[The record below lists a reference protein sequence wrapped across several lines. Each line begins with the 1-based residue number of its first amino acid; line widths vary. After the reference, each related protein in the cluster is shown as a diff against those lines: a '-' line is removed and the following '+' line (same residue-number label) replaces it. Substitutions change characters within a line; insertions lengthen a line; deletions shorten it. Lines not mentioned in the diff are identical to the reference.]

1 MKKKHILPISLGIII
16 LIACGQN
23 TDNYQFNLKSPPD
36 DWYRFVDPGGDVTVW
51 LPDSWEAVVWDV
63 TGSDVSV
70 PTYYHPTGEDTATEV
85 WIHVIPP
92 VDFRED
98 YCIPLRN
105 DCGDP
110 PVETY
115 DLQVGDI
122 AVPCAR
128 YDQGSFRWRHICV
141 AGFYSGQQFHPE
153 SVGGKRSVMFS
164 LQTNDDWEAQVVPV
178 WKNMVVSFVLEQPPV
193 DERVP

>member
-1 MKKKHILPISLGIII
+1 MKKKNVI
-16 LIACGQN
+16 LIGLATIVLCAWVRCSGQN
-23 TDNYQFNLKSPPD
+23 HFNLDSPPD
-36 DWYRFVDPGGDVTVW
+36 DWYRFVDPGYNTAVW
-51 LPDSWEAVVWDV
+51 LPDSWDAVVWDV

-70 PTYYHPTGEDTATEV
+70 PTYYHPTGEDTDTEV
-85 WIHVIPP
+85 WIDVIPP

-98 YCIPLRN
+98 YCIPQMN

-115 DLQVGDI
+115 DIQAGDI

-141 AGFYSGQQFHPE
+141 VGFYSGQQFHPE

-178 WKNMVVSFVLEQPPV
+178 WKNIVISFILEQLPGN
-193 DERVP
+193 E